1 MFLDA
6 IDYNKK
12 IEKQIAN
19 IISEFFY
26 ENLFKGM
33 FEIINI
39 SNRVYNAKTTL
50 LQEEIIKGNIYYQD
64 GAFYSKRNKFSNAV
78 AVELEKIGA
87 KYSKWRKAYV
97 ISVENLDAQILWA
110 IQTEQAR
117 TDATVK
123 ALVEFLSF
131 KALEL
136 PKLSE
141 ELVFGEIVNTMFL
154 DLQKRL
160 YDNAKKK
167 KIALITP
174 KLDDFRLQE
183 IHKNYVDNL
192 HFWIKGFSQQ
202 EISKMREDIL
212 QMVLEGKPVFG
223 RKLRPKKGKKPK
235 GKKPKGTPE
244 TPQDTEPKDETPK
257 DEGKPKDETP
267 KEDKPKDEDK
277 GKEPKLPK
285 DKGKDTEPK
294 DEGGKPKETPPQSS
308 NVNSIAEYIQ
318 NRLGVNDRK
327 ALFLARNENAIATA
341 SYLKAKYTSEGFKYF
356 RWNDSHDERVRE
368 LHRELG
374 KKENNI
380 HGINGTNIF
389 SFDNPPVIY
398 EQKKKGVI
406 VRQDRGLPA
415 ETYNCRCTM
424 SVYVDKELFKRRN
437 EIYKKQ
443 ERLKV

>member
-1 MFLDA
+1 MFLEP
-6 IDYNKK
+6 IKYNEK
-12 IEKQIAN
+12 IEKEITQK
-19 IISEFFY
+19 ISEFFY
-26 ENLFKGM
+26 ENLFKGL
-33 FEIINI
+33 FDIINT
-39 SNRVYNAKTTL
+39 SNRVFNAKTTL
-50 LQEEIIKGNIYYQD
+50 LQEEIIKGNIYYQN
-64 GAFYSKRNKFSNAV
+64 GAFYSKQNKFSNAV

-141 ELVFGEIVNTMFL
+141 DLVFGEIVNTMFL

-192 HFWIKGFSQQ
+192 HFWIKNFSEQ
-202 EISKMREDIL
+202 ETVKMRETLIN
-212 QMVLEGKPVFG
+212 MVLDGKSV
-223 RKLRPKKGKKPK
+223 K
-235 GKKPKGTPE
+235 T
-244 TPQDTEPKDETPK
+244 
-257 DEGKPKDETP
+257 
-267 KEDKPKDEDK
+267 
-277 GKEPKLPK
+277 
-285 DKGKDTEPK
+285 
-294 DEGGKPKETPPQSS
+294 
-308 NVNSIAEYIQ
+308 IATYIQ
-318 NRLGVNDRK
+318 NRYGVNKRK

-341 SYLKAKYTSEGFKYF
+341 SYLKAKYTNEGFKYF

-374 KKENNI
+374 AKENNKY
-380 HGINGTNIF
+380 GINGTNIF

-398 EQKKKGVI
+398 EQKKNGVI
-406 VRQDRGLPA
+406 VRQDRGLPG

-424 SVYVDKELFKRRN
+424 SVYIDKELFKRRN